1 MEGRHVQHVPE
12 PENIVMS
19 TEDRNTQKCP
29 LCGTQLRLSEASTA
43 TDADGELLTTIAQ
56 HRCAPRIRVRDDESF
71 AVGTSVDVRG
81 RFLRTWSGG
90 FQVADANA
98 AGYWL
103 RRNSDSSVL
112 PAQFA
117 PRDVRRSG

>member
-1 MEGRHVQHVPE
+1 MNPGNPK
-12 PENIVMS
+12 P
-19 TEDRNTQKCP
+19 EDRGTCECA
-29 LCGTQLRLSEASTA
+29 LCGTQLRPSESSRA

-56 HRCAPRIRVRDDESF
+56 NRFAPRRRVRDDESF
-71 AVGTSVDVRG
+71 VVGTRVDVRG

-98 AGYWL
+98 SGYWL
-103 RRNSDSSVL
+103 RRTSDASML
-112 PAQFA
+112 PSPFA